1 MNLIFWIM
9 LTMDNFMKKNNKLFL
24 FAFLTLFCFVSLTS
38 YAAPRA
44 KPVIAIKKAKVG
56 DGVSK
61 YGKKYLNLGTLL
73 DEMEASI
80 QKNRKFTLVS
90 RKKDVLQDI
99 REEQEFAK
107 SDITAGNAAAEGQ
120 IKNANFLILPTVQD
134 FKFYRSSK
142 PVPNLNNK
150 YIRIDSGMLE
160 VNAQIIDTSTG
171 GIKTT
176 FYLKSSFSTQ
186 KQVVNSKG
194 GVPNSVHFT
203 KMAKNVAAKMTNQL
217 VDAVFPMKVLNVQG
231 KQVWI
236 NRGKDGGLKKGDI
249 LKVFR
254 PGVEL
259 IDPDTGENLGS
270 AETEVGKIKVTRI
283 NPKFTI
289 TEIVKGN
296 DEPIEKGDIVR
307 VP

>member
-1 MNLIFWIM
+1 
-9 LTMDNFMKKNNKLFL
+9 MKKNNKLFL
-24 FAFLTLFCFVSLTS
+24 LGVLSLFCFISLAA

-44 KPVIAIKKAKVG
+44 KPVVAIKKAKIG
-56 DGVSK
+56 EGVSK
-61 YGKKYLNLGTLL
+61 YGKKYLNLGTLW

-80 QKNRKFTLVS
+80 QKNRKFILVS

-107 SDITAGNAAAEGQ
+107 SDLTAGNAAAEGQ

-142 PVPNLNNK
+142 PVPNLDNK
-150 YIRIDSGMLE
+150 YVRVDSGMLE
-160 VNAQIIDTSTG
+160 VNAQVIDTATG

-176 FYLKSSFSTQ
+176 FYLKASFAT
-186 KQVVNSKG
+186 KKRIVNSRG
-194 GVPNSVHFT
+194 GVPNSIHFT
-203 KMAKNVAAKMTNQL
+203 RMAKKVAAQMTDQL
-217 VDAVFPMKVLNVQG
+217 VDAVFPMRVLNVQG

-236 NRGKDGGLKKGDI
+236 NRGKDGGLKKGDV

-254 PGVEL
+254 PGIEL

-270 AETEVGKIKVTRI
+270 AETEIGKIKVTRI
-283 NPKFTI
+283 NPKFT
-289 TEIVKGN
+289 TAKVLEGGDDVV
-296 DEPIEKGDIVR
+296 EKGDIVR
-307 VP
+307 EK